1 MHPDRF
7 WWFDTA
13 TRSLFL
19 GGSPVSWTNDH
30 ARGEAG
36 DDKNPWGL
44 YRPVGNSPTTLLQ
57 DKPRLIWHCVQ
68 ERGTT
73 DTPGG
78 PIPAAS
84 GMTNTRNALGVR
96 PHLGVV
102 RERCRG
108 GGGCTVHRTRDRRLK
123 RTSHP
128 FLNFYHRRSSKLPL
142 ADPVES
148 ICFTY
153 KT

>member
-19 GGSPVSWTNDH
+19 GGSSVSWTNDH

-36 DDKNPWGL
+36 NDKNPWGL
-44 YRPVGNSPTTLLQ
+44 YRPVGNGPTTLLQ

-73 DTPGG
+73 GTPGG

-102 RERCRG
+102 SERCRG
-108 GGGCTVHRTRDRRLK
+108 WMHRSPNPRSTVEADLA
-123 RTSHP
+123 P
-128 FLNFYHRRSSKLPL
+128 FSQFLSSTKFETPF
-142 ADPVES
+142 DPSEVNS
-148 ICFTY
+148 FTY